1 MLAIDA
7 RARGMAL
14 RRARFRPP
22 SGRSAWANS
31 ILGVIPWS
39 PSGGDR
45 VVDALRGAIATT
57 LTTALPGQGV
67 LPVIPAIFRSSA
79 VNCSSIAR

>member
-1 MLAIDA
+1 M
-7 RARGMAL
+7 
-14 RRARFRPP
+14 
-22 SGRSAWANS
+22 
-31 ILGVIPWS
+31 LGVVA
-39 PSGGDR
+39 GGR
-45 VVDALRGAIATT
+45 RSVDGLRATIVPA